1 MLLLAYPVEP
11 IGYVVHFK
19 YFGKREHLCREY
31 VVYVKTGTRGGRYGK
46 NIISR
51 IVFEIMILSRFFVM
65 LVLPTCNVL
74 YLYHHLLIQ
83 V

>member
-11 IGYVVHFK
+11 TGYVVHLK

-31 VVYVKTGTRGGRYGK
+31 VVYVKTGTRGVRYGK

-51 IVFEIMILSRFFVM
+51 IVFEISRFYQDSVM
-65 LVLPTCNVL
+65 LVLPTCSVL